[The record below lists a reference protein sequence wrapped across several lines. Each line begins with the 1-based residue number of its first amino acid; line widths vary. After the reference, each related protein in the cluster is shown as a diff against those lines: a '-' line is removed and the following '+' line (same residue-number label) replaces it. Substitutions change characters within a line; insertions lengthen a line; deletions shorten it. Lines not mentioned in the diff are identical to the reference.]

1 MSREDFQGVRSAAD
15 RSPSVDLFAED
26 QQDDHPLPP
35 SIDDVYDA
43 SPIVTDLAGSD
54 DIPRARVVRKG
65 PFRPPLEEA
74 DMSRAPWDSSPLPSP
89 KRATSTPAPRPG
101 PDSETTTA
109 AVTTPE
115 ACDGR
120 DLNAIPTS
128 TGSRDARSTVP
139 ITTGSVASFIEGL
152 RALAASYNELSPR
165 SREVVRNAIMKA
177 PVDVQDAISP
187 TATAQG
193 VSTECTPYVHHE
205 KVMIMS

>member
-1 MSREDFQGVRSAAD
+1 MQCAGGPNGDACIMRCRNSAIA
-15 RSPSVDLFAED
+15 
-26 QQDDHPLPP
+26 
-35 SIDDVYDA
+35 
-43 SPIVTDLAGSD
+43 
-54 DIPRARVVRKG
+54 G
-65 PFRPPLEEA
+65 PFGSCVA
-74 DMSRAPWDSSPLPSP
+74 VTNANSANST
-89 KRATSTPAPRPG
+89 ATTTTAAA
-101 PDSETTTA
+101 ETTTA

-165 SREVVRNAIMKA
+165 SREVVRNAIMKV

-205 KVMIMS
+205 KVTIMS